1 MVFMCI
7 IDSKPSPMRIVKQ
20 KKLRLM
26 FFKSV
31 KENINGVRDKIEN
44 HISIVLSN
52 IYSELFPQLKH

>member
-1 MVFMCI
+1 MHI
-7 IDSKPSPMRIVKQ
+7 IDSKSSPKRIVKQ

-31 KENINGVRDKIEN
+31 KENINGVRNKIEN

>member
-1 MVFMCI
+1 MYI